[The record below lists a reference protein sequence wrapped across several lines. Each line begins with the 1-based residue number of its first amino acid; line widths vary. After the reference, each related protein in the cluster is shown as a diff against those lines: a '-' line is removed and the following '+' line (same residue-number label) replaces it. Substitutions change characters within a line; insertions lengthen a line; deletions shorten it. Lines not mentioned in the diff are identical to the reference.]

1 MVDSFT
7 SQLVSNFDSKIF
19 ESSNKLNNVRRGRIN
34 HSFHILT
41 EEWFNSYIC
50 NPQKRKKMINKNQFL
65 KKGLLLIAGILLI
78 STASFAQKYAY
89 VNTEYIL
96 ENIPEYKT
104 AQQQLDN
111 LSITWQKEI
120 EDKYAI
126 IDKLYKA
133 YQAEQVLLTEEMK
146 RRRQDE
152 ITQKE
157 KDVKDLQKQR
167 FGYEGDLFKKKQELI
182 KPIQDKIYNAVKKL
196 ATEGSYAV
204 IFDKSSDL
212 IMLYTNPKYDK
223 SDDILTALGYKPQ
236 AKSGTGSGKTTGG
249 TTGGGTSGG
258 TSGGTT
264 EPGKTD
270 TGTPSQQPPKSDEQ
284 RPKQ

>member
-1 MVDSFT
+1 
-7 SQLVSNFDSKIF
+7 
-19 ESSNKLNNVRRGRIN
+19 
-34 HSFHILT
+34 
-41 EEWFNSYIC
+41 
-50 NPQKRKKMINKNQFL
+50 MINKNQFL
-65 KKGLLLIAGILLI
+65 RKGLLLLAGILLI
-78 STASFAQKYAY
+78 SSATFAQKYAY

-111 LSITWQKEI
+111 LSLGWQKEI
-120 EDKYAI
+120 EDRYAI

-146 RRRQDE
+146 RRRQEE
-152 ITQKE
+152 ISQKE

-236 AKSGTGSGKTTGG
+236 GKAAAGSGAKTGG
-249 TTGGGTSGG
+249 TTGGSTTGG
-258 TSGGTT
+258 SN
-264 EPGKTD
+264 EPGKSD
-270 TGTPSQQPPKSDEQ
+270 PGSGSQDNKEAPPKPDEQ
-284 RPKQ
+284 

>member
-1 MVDSFT
+1 MAT
-7 SQLVSNFDSKIF
+7 KSK
-19 ESSNKLNNVRRGRIN
+19 
-34 HSFHILT
+34 
-41 EEWFNSYIC
+41 
-50 NPQKRKKMINKNQFL
+50 FL
-65 KKGLLLIAGILLI
+65 KKGLLLIAGLI
-78 STASFAQKYAY
+78 MLSAGSFAQKWCY

-96 ENIPEYKT
+96 ENIPDYKT

-146 RRRQDE
+146 RRRQEE
-152 ITQKE
+152 ITSKE

-167 FGYEGDLFKKKQELI
+167 FGYEGDLFKKKQELV

-196 ATEGSYAV
+196 ATDQSYAA

-212 IMLYTNPKYDK
+212 IMLFTNPKYDK
-223 SDDILTALGYKPQ
+223 SDEILTQLGFKPA
-236 AKSGTGSGKTTGG
+236 AKAGTGTGKGSTTEGSG
-249 TTGGGTSGG
+249 SGG
-258 TSGGTT
+258 TDTGGKS
-264 EPGKTD
+264 EPGKDSPNKT
-270 TGTPSQQPPKSDEQ
+270 DEQ
-284 RPKQ
+284 RPK